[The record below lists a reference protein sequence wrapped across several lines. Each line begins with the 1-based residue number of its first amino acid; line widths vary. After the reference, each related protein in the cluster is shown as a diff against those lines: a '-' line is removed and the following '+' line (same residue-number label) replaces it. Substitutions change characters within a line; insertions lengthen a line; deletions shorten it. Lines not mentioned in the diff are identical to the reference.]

1 MQNTLYQNQLRVLY
15 SKTDTIYVL
24 VGENDRYYAE
34 AFNEPSAE
42 HALYAT
48 ENISEATKFSSEAD
62 AELLITRIAS
72 FHVSSDDVIAKVR
85 QEFVSKCKPK
95 AIVHEE
101 CFSVREKVPRIPVMQ
116 VSLNKESIAKR

>member
-1 MQNTLYQNQLRVLY
+1 MQNNLYQNQLKVLY

-34 AFNEPSAE
+34 SFNEPSAE

-72 FHVSSDDVIAKVR
+72 FHISSDDVIAKVR

-95 AIVHEE
+95 EIIHEE
-101 CFSVREKVPRIPVMQ
+101 CFSVREKVLRVPVMQ
-116 VSLNKESIAKR
+116 VPLKMESIAKR